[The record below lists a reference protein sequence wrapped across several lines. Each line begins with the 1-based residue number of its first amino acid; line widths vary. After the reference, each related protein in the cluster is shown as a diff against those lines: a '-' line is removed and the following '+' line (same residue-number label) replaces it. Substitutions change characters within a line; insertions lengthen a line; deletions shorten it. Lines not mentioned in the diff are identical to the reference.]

1 MDNVRVSGLASMGQ
15 FMKMEEAL
23 MVENEELINKL
34 GLLELDESDNRF

>member
-1 MDNVRVSGLASMGQ
+1 MGQ